1 MKKLVEK
8 YDSNLNRIKGIISH
22 IIPLILNDLNL
33 EYSPYIILTKMDD
46 KNIFGYYEYSKYV
59 ENNNDIVVFTKY
71 EDCNVRKND
80 YIHFIFINIDVI
92 IYLIENKCEF
102 SIKNELVSLLSHEMR
117 HYRQNIHDMFKD
129 EQNIDNI
136 KDIEKYKNLQSEKDA
151 RNFSLY
157 FRVKYSMDIINI

>member
-8 YDSNLNRIKGIISH
+8 YDSNLNRIKDIISH

-117 HYRQNIHDMFKD
+117 HYWQNENGIFLN
-129 EQNIDNI
+129 ELYINPF
-136 KDIEKYKNLQSEKDA
+136 NLDQKTYD
-151 RNFSLY
+151 
-157 FRVKYSMDIINI
+157 